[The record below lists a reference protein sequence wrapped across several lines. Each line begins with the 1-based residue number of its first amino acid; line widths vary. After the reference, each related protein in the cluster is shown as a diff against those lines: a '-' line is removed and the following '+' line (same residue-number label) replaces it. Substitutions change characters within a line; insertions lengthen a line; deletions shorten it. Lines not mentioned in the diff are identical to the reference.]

1 MSYAGT
7 GTVLS
12 LNSSPLFQGKRNF
25 WSKTV
30 VEYSLNYNN
39 VSQNSTLFIKALNA
53 IVMYSTIAAHFYM
66 L

>member
-7 GTVLS
+7 STFEASIQVH
-12 LNSSPLFQGKRNF
+12 F
-25 WSKTV
+25 SKANVIFV
-30 VEYSLNYNN
+30 VKPCWIQSYYNN